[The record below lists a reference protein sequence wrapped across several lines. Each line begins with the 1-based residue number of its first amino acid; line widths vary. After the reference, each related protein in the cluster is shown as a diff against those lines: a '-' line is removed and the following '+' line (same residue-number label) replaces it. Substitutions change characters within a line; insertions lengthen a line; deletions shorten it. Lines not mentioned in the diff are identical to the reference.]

1 MAILTNINN
10 YYKTVFQRSCEALS
24 HNLGSGSSE
33 HKTLEEKIEA
43 LKNICEMNGFAT
55 FDDIPK
61 EAPVEDPVE
70 APKKKA
76 KKQTKEEVNTPEAQE
91 QMGQSVFKKV
101 VKDNPN
107 G

>member
-10 YYKTVFQRSCEALS
+10 YYKTVFERSCEALS

-43 LKNICEMNGFAT
+43 LKSICEMNGFAT

-61 EAPVEDPVE
+61 EDTVE

-76 KKQTKEEVNTPEAQE
+76 KKKANKEAKAPATPEAQE